1 LFTLKLIATNSN
13 TRLRLTVTLSRKA
26 TDLPAGRQA
35 QTARE
40 CLLRKHFTI
49 HNYNSMAKYSIK
61 DLERLSGI
69 KAHTIRIWEKRY
81 GLLEPSRTETNIRYY
96 SDEDLK
102 KILNISLLNR
112 YGIKISHIAG
122 LHHDQLAEKVILAT
136 KDSAD
141 FDALIDQLVISM
153 VELDEQKFEKIISR
167 AILQIGFE
175 ETILKVIYPL
185 LDKIGILWMTGV
197 INPAQEHFISN
208 LVRQKLI
215 VAIDELIIHSHPDPK
230 KFLMFLP
237 EGELHELGLLF
248 FSYLIRKRGHEVI
261 YFGQWVPL
269 NDLVEA
275 STVIQFHYLFTSI
288 ISLFSGSVLISYL
301 EKLASRFPDK
311 PIFVTGHQVIRSK
324 GSLPQNVIKIDS
336 IEYFLKIIEE

>member
-1 LFTLKLIATNSN
+1 
-13 TRLRLTVTLSRKA
+13 
-26 TDLPAGRQA
+26 
-35 QTARE
+35 
-40 CLLRKHFTI
+40 
-49 HNYNSMAKYSIK
+49 MAKYSIK

-81 GLLEPSRTETNIRYY
+81 GLLEPFRTDTNIRYY
-96 SDEDLK
+96 SDDDLK

-112 YGIKISHIAG
+112 HGIKISHIAG
-122 LHHDQLAEKVILAT
+122 LRQEQLAEKVMLST

-141 FDALIDQLVISM
+141 YNALIDQIIISM
-153 VELDEQKFEKIISR
+153 VELDEQKFEKVLSR

-185 LDKIGILWMTGV
+185 LDRIGILWMTGA

-215 VAIDELIIHSHPDPK
+215 IAIDELIIHPHTDPK
-230 KFLMFLP
+230 RFLMFLP

-248 FSYLIRKRGHEVI
+248 FSYLIRKRGHEVT
-261 YFGQWVPL
+261 YFGQWVPM

-275 STVIQFHYLFTSI
+275 STVIQFYYLFTSI
-288 ISLFSGSVLISYL
+288 ISLYSGSELISYL
-301 EKLASRFPDK
+301 ENLSAKFPDK
-311 PIFVTGHQVIRSK
+311 PIFATGHQVIRSK
-324 GSLPQNVIKIDS
+324 GPFPKNVQKVDS
-336 IEYFLKIIEE
+336 VEQFLKIIEE

>member
-1 LFTLKLIATNSN
+1 
-13 TRLRLTVTLSRKA
+13 
-26 TDLPAGRQA
+26 
-35 QTARE
+35 
-40 CLLRKHFTI
+40 
-49 HNYNSMAKYSIK
+49 MAKYSIK

-81 GLLEPSRTETNIRYY
+81 GLLEPSRTGSNIRYY

-112 YGIKISHIAG
+112 HGIKISHIAG
-122 LHHDQLAEKVILAT
+122 LQQDQLAEKVMLTT
-136 KDSAD
+136 KDIAD
-141 FDALIDQLVISM
+141 YHALIDQIIISM
-153 VELDEQKFEKIISR
+153 VELDEQRFEKIISR

-185 LDKIGILWMTGV
+185 LDKIGILWMTGS

-208 LVRQKLI
+208 LVRRKLI
-215 VAIDELIIHSHPDPK
+215 VAIDELIIHPHPDPK

-248 FSYLIRKRGHEVI
+248 FNYLIRKRGHEVV

-269 NDLVEA
+269 NDLVNA
-275 STVIQFHYLFTSI
+275 STVIQFDYLFTSV
-288 ISLFSGSVLISYL
+288 ISLYSGAELISYIQ
-301 EKLASRFPDK
+301 KLASKFPDK
-311 PIFVTGHQVIRSK
+311 PVFLMGHQAIQSKGPFPENVIR
-324 GSLPQNVIKIDS
+324 IDS
-336 IEYFLKIIEE
+336 VEQFLKIIE